1 MTSDKRTM
9 ITTNNRKKKKKNI
22 IKSSKSNV
30 HNRFSMSLCT
40 AFY

>member
-9 ITTNNRKKKKKNI
+9 ITTNNRKKKKNI